1 MRDLTRRL
9 FNPAG
14 SEAIERE
21 VEEELRFHL
30 ELLTEQH
37 LQHAG
42 TLIEARAS
50 ALRRFGNVEQV
61 KDQCVE
67 ICKRRRPFT
76 RALKSFLL
84 LTFFA
89 GIFVRI
95 MGTELHVVRV
105 GAMLITIAVIGRL
118 FLYVRG
124 LKPSGFRP
132 KSDTSSPLMLNN
144 TATKSAGL
152 STPASLFEPHNL

>member
-1 MRDLTRRL
+1 MRDLTRKL
-9 FNPAG
+9 FNPIG

-37 LQHAG
+37 LQHAD
-42 TLIEARAS
+42 TLVEARAS

-67 ICKRRRPFT
+67 ISKRKRPFT
-76 RALKSFLL
+76 RALKSFLI
-84 LTFFA
+84 LTFLA

-95 MGTELHVVRV
+95 VGTEFHVDRMGQLLIVVSVMARV
-105 GAMLITIAVIGRL
+105 

-124 LKPSGFRP
+124 LRPAAFRP
-132 KSDTSSPLMLNN
+132 KTDTSSPLMLNS
-144 TATKSAGL
+144 TAK
-152 STPASLFEPHNL
+152 TPASLFEANNL

>member
-1 MRDLTRRL
+1 MRGLTRKL
-9 FNPAG
+9 FNPIG

-30 ELLTEQH
+30 EMLTEQH
-37 LQHAG
+37 LQHAD
-42 TLIEARAS
+42 TLVEARAS

-67 ICKRRRPFT
+67 ISKRKRPFT
-76 RALKSFLL
+76 RALNSFLI
-84 LTFFA
+84 LTFLA

-95 MGTELHVVRV
+95 LGTELHVSRV
-105 GAMLITIAVIGRL
+105 GQMLIAIAVMGRL

-124 LKPSGFRP
+124 LKPTGFRP
-132 KSDTSSPLMLNN
+132 KSDTSSPLMLNS
-144 TATKSAGL
+144 TAKR
-152 STPASLFEPHNL
+152 PVSLFEANNP

>member
-9 FNPAG
+9 FNPIG

-30 ELLTEQH
+30 EMLTEQH
-37 LQHAG
+37 LQHAD
-42 TLIEARAS
+42 TLVEARAS

-67 ICKRRRPFT
+67 ISKRKRPFT
-76 RALKSFLL
+76 RALKSFLI
-84 LTFFA
+84 LTFLT

-95 MGTELHVVRV
+95 FGTELHVERV
-105 GAMLITIAVIGRL
+105 GVMLIAVGVMGR
-118 FLYVRG
+118 FLVYVRG
-124 LKPSGFRP
+124 LKPAGFRP
-132 KSDTSSPLMLNN
+132 KSDTSSPLMLNS
-144 TATKSAGL
+144 TAK
-152 STPASLFEPHNL
+152 TPSSLFEANNL

>member
-1 MRDLTRRL
+1 MRDLTRKL
-9 FNPAG
+9 FNPIG

-37 LQHAG
+37 LQHAD
-42 TLIEARAS
+42 TLVEARAS

-67 ICKRRRPFT
+67 ISKRKRPFT
-76 RALKSFLL
+76 RALKSLL
-84 LTFFA
+84 ILTFLA
-89 GIFVRI
+89 GVFLCIF
-95 MGTELHVVRV
+95 GTELHVFRV
-105 GAMLITIAVIGRL
+105 GQMLITVAVMGRL

-124 LKPSGFRP
+124 LKPAGFRP
-132 KSDTSSPLMLNN
+132 KADTSSPLMLNS
-144 TATKSAGL
+144 TAK
-152 STPASLFEPHNL
+152 TPASLFEADNL

>member
-9 FNPAG
+9 FNPIG

-30 ELLTEQH
+30 ELLTEDFQDTVSF
-37 LQHAG
+37 A
-42 TLIEARAS
+42 EARAS
-50 ALRRFGNVEQV
+50 ALKRFGNVERI

-67 ICKRRRPFT
+67 ISKRKRPFT
-76 RALKSFLL
+76 RALKSFLI
-84 LTFFA
+84 LTFVA

-95 MGTELHVVRV
+95 LGTELHVSRI
-105 GAMLITIAVIGRL
+105 GQMLIAIAVMGRL

-124 LKPSGFRP
+124 LKPAGFRR
-132 KSDTSSPLMLNN
+132 KSDTSSPLMLNS
-144 TATKSAGL
+144 TAK
-152 STPASLFEPHNL
+152 TPASLFETNNL

>member
-1 MRDLTRRL
+1 MRDLTRKL
-9 FNPAG
+9 FNPIG

-37 LQHAG
+37 LQHAD
-42 TLIEARAS
+42 TLVEARAS

-67 ICKRRRPFT
+67 ISKRKHPFT
-76 RALKSFLL
+76 RALKSFLI
-84 LTFFA
+84 LTFLA
-89 GIFVRI
+89 GVFLRIF
-95 MGTELHVVRV
+95 GTELHVFRV
-105 GAMLITIAVIGRL
+105 GQMLITVAVMGRL

-124 LKPSGFRP
+124 LKPAGFRP
-132 KSDTSSPLMLNN
+132 KSDTSSPLMLNS
-144 TATKSAGL
+144 TAK
-152 STPASLFEPHNL
+152 TPASLFEADNL

>member
-9 FNPAG
+9 FNPIG

-21 VEEELRFHL
+21 VEEELHFHL
-30 ELLTEQH
+30 EMLTEQH
-37 LQHAG
+37 LQHAD
-42 TLIEARAS
+42 TLVEARAS

-67 ICKRRRPFT
+67 ISKRKRPFT
-76 RALKSFLL
+76 RALKSFLI
-84 LTFFA
+84 LTFLA

-95 MGTELHVVRV
+95 IGTELHVDRV
-105 GAMLITIAVIGRL
+105 GQMLIAVAVMGRL

-124 LKPSGFRP
+124 LKPAGFRP
-132 KSDTSSPLMLNN
+132 KSDSSSPLMLSS
-144 TATKSAGL
+144 TAR
-152 STPASLFEPHNL
+152 TPASLFEANNL

>member
-1 MRDLTRRL
+1 MIDLSRRL
-9 FNPAG
+9 FNPIG

-30 ELLTEQH
+30 EMLTEQH
-37 LQHAG
+37 LEHAD
-42 TLIEARAS
+42 TLVEARAS

-67 ICKRRRPFT
+67 ISKRKRPFI
-76 RALKSFLL
+76 RALKSFLI
-84 LTFFA
+84 LTFLT

-95 MGTELHVVRV
+95 FGAELHVERIGV
-105 GAMLITIAVIGRL
+105 MLIAIAVMGRF

-124 LKPSGFRP
+124 LKPAGFQR
-132 KSDTSSPLMLNN
+132 KSDTSSPLMLNS
-144 TATKSAGL
+144 TAK
-152 STPASLFEPHNL
+152 TPLLFSKPTIFSK

>member
-1 MRDLTRRL
+1 MRNLIRR
-9 FNPAG
+9 FFDPIS

-30 ELLTEQH
+30 DLLTEQH
-37 LQHAG
+37 LQHSD
-42 TLIEARAS
+42 TLVEARAS

-67 ICKRRRPFT
+67 ISKRNSHFT
-76 RALKSFLL
+76 RGLKSFLI
-84 LTFFA
+84 LTFIA

-95 MGTELHVVRV
+95 FGTELHVDRV
-105 GAMLITIAVIGRL
+105 GQMLIAIAVMGRL

-124 LKPSGFRP
+124 LKPAGFRP
-132 KSDTSSPLMLNN
+132 TSDTSSPLMLNS
-144 TATKSAGL
+144 TAKR
-152 STPASLFEPHNL
+152 PVSLFEADNLWQVKS

>member
-9 FNPAG
+9 FNPIG

-30 ELLTEQH
+30 EMLTKQH
-37 LQHAG
+37 LQHAD
-42 TLIEARAS
+42 TLVEARAS

-67 ICKRRRPFT
+67 ISKRKRPFT
-76 RALKSFLL
+76 RALKSFLI
-84 LTFFA
+84 LTFLA

-95 MGTELHVVRV
+95 FGTELHVDRV
-105 GAMLITIAVIGRL
+105 GQMLIAVAVMGRL

-124 LKPSGFRP
+124 LKPAGFRP
-132 KSDTSSPLMLNN
+132 KADTSSPLMLN
-144 TATKSAGL
+144 SAAKA
-152 STPASLFEPHNL
+152 PASLFEASNL